1 MARGEGW
8 DTSVLERVDSP
19 DDLRG
24 LDRSELETLAQEIR
38 DRIISVVSRTG
49 GHLAP
54 SLGVV
59 ELTIALHY
67 CLDSPGDRII
77 WDVGHQAYAHKL
89 LTGRRDRF
97 DTIRTRGGLSGFP
110 RITESEHD
118 AFGTGHASTSISAA
132 LGIACA
138 RDHRGEDYRVVAVIG
153 DGALTGGMAFEGLN
167 QAGHLKKDL
176 IVVLNDNRMSISK
189 NVGALSTYLTRLIS
203 APVYRRFEA
212 DVWELMGKF
221 PTVGGRARGVARRIK
236 ESLKNLVVPGVLFE
250 ELGFRYYGP
259 VDGHNLG
266 ELIDLLEDIKDFH
279 GPQLVHVVTTKGKG
293 YSHAEADACRFHGIG
308 SFDKKTGLLEKK
320 SGAPPFTQVFGDTL
334 VEIAVRR
341 DDVVAVT
348 AAMPDGTG
356 LTCFKEAYPDR
367 FYDVGIAEQHAV
379 TFAAGLAR
387 AGMKPVVAI
396 YSTFLQRAIDQ
407 IVHDVALQ
415 NLGVVFAVDRSGV
428 VGEDG
433 PTHHGTLD
441 LTYLQMI
448 PGLVVMAP
456 RDENQLRHMLYTA
469 VEYGGGPAA
478 LRYPRDYGY
487 GVPEN
492 GALRALEI
500 GKGEM
505 LAEGTDAAIIALGS
519 MVLPS
524 LEGARLLAERGISA
538 AVVDARFLKPLDADL
553 IVKVAKS
560 VDLVVTVEENTL
572 RGGFGSAV
580 AGCLE
585 EAGVRKPLHM
595 LGIPDRFVEHAARSE
610 LLADL
615 GLTARG
621 IADGVVEALGRRAR
635 GSGDAGA
642 RTGREA

>member
-1 MARGEGW
+1 MDRISGPG
-8 DTSVLERVDSP
+8 
-19 DDLRG
+19 DLKNLG
-24 LDRSELETLAQEIR
+24 LGDLETLAEDIR
-38 DRIISVVSRTG
+38 EKIISVVSQTG

-54 SLGVV
+54 SLGAV

-67 CLDSPGDRII
+67 CLDSPRDRII

-97 DTIRTRGGLSGFP
+97 DTLRTRDGLSGFP
-110 RITESEHD
+110 KISESEHD
-118 AFGTGHASTSISAA
+118 AFGTGHSSTSISAA

-138 RDHRGEDYRVVAVIG
+138 RDHRKEDYRVVAVIG

-236 ESLKNLVVPGVLFE
+236 ESLKNLVVPGILFE

-259 VDGHNLG
+259 VDGHNVG
-266 ELIDLLEDIKDFH
+266 DLIDLISDIKDFK

-293 YSHAEADACRFHGIG
+293 YRHAEQDACRFHGIG
-308 SFDKKTGLLEKK
+308 SFDKETGRLEKK
-320 SGAPPFTQVFGDTL
+320 SGVPSFTQVFGDTV
-334 VEIAVRR
+334 VEIARKR
-341 DDVVAVT
+341 ETVVAVT

-356 LTCFKEAYPDR
+356 LTCFKENIPER

-379 TFAAGLAR
+379 TFSAGLAR

-407 IVHDVALQ
+407 IIHDVALQ
-415 NLGVVFAVDRSGV
+415 KLSVAFAIDRGGL

-433 PTHHGTLD
+433 PTHHGALD

-448 PGLVVMAP
+448 PGLVLMAP
-456 RDENQLRHMLYTA
+456 KDENELRHMLYTA
-469 VEYGGGPAA
+469 VEYDGGPAA
-478 LRYPRDYGY
+478 VRYPRDYGY

-492 GALRALEI
+492 GALRVLEI
-500 GKGEM
+500 GKGEV
-505 LAEGTDAAIIALGS
+505 LREGRDVALIAVGS
-519 MVLPS
+519 MVMPAFEAAGM
-524 LEGARLLAERGISA
+524 LEKKGIDA
-538 AVVDARFLKPLDADL
+538 TVVNARFVKPLDENLIRSVAGAVDL
-553 IVKVAKS
+553 IV
-560 VDLVVTVEENTL
+560 TIEENSVK
-572 RGGFGSAV
+572 GGFGSAV
-580 AGCLE
+580 ALCLE
-585 EAGVRKPLHM
+585 EAGTQVPQRM
-595 LGIPDRFVEHAARSE
+595 IGIPDEFVEHAPRAE
-610 LLADL
+610 LLKDL
-615 GLTARG
+615 GLTAEG
-621 IADGVVEALGRRAR
+621 IADAVGRALDT
-635 GSGDAGA
+635 SSKKLKGA
-642 RTGREA
+642 RAPGGREK

>member
-1 MARGEGW
+1 
-8 DTSVLERVDSP
+8 
-19 DDLRG
+19 
-24 LDRSELETLAQEIR
+24 
-38 DRIISVVSRTG
+38 VVSQTG

-54 SLGVV
+54 SLGAV

-67 CLDSPGDRII
+67 CLDSPRDKII

-89 LTGRRDRF
+89 LTGRKDRF
-97 DTIRTRGGLSGFP
+97 DTLRTRGGLSGFP
-110 RITESEHD
+110 KISESEHD
-118 AFGTGHASTSISAA
+118 AFGTGHSSTSISAA

-138 RDHRGEDYRVVAVIG
+138 RDHKQDDYRVVAVIG

-189 NVGALSTYLTRLIS
+189 NVGAMSTYLTRLIS

-212 DVWELMGKF
+212 DVWELMGKV
-221 PTVGGRARGVARRIK
+221 PTVGGKARGVARRIK

-259 VDGHNLG
+259 VDGHNVG
-266 ELIDLLEDIKDFH
+266 DLIDLISDIKDFK

-293 YSHAEADACRFHGIG
+293 YSPAEEDACRFHGIG
-308 SFDKKTGLLEKK
+308 SFDKETGILERK
-320 SGAPPFTQVFGDTL
+320 SGAPSFTQVFGDTI
-334 VEIAVRR
+334 VEIARRR

-356 LTCFKEAYPDR
+356 LTCFKKELPER

-415 NLGVVFAVDRSGV
+415 NLNVAFAIDRGGV

-441 LTYLQMI
+441 LTYLGMV
-448 PGLVVMAP
+448 PDMVVMAP
-456 RDENQLRHMLYTA
+456 KDENELRHMLWTA
-469 VEYGGGPAA
+469 VEYGGGPIAV
-478 LRYPRDYGY
+478 RYPRDYGY
-487 GVPEN
+487 GGPEN
-492 GALRALEI
+492 GVLRALEI
-500 GKGEM
+500 GKGEL
-505 LAEGTDAAIIALGS
+505 LAQGEDVGIIAVGS
-519 MVLPS
+519 MVMPA
-524 LEGARLLAERGISA
+524 LEAARLLEGKGIRAS
-538 AVVDARFLKPLDADL
+538 VVNARFVKPLDADL
-553 IVKVAKS
+553 ITGVAKS
-560 VDLVVTVEENTL
+560 VALVVTVEENSVK
-572 RGGFGSAV
+572 GGFGSAV
-580 AGCLE
+580 ALCLN
-585 EAGVRKPLHM
+585 EAGVSVPLKM
-595 LGIPDRFVEHAARSE
+595 IGIPDEFVEHASRGE
-610 LLADL
+610 LLKSL
-615 GLTARG
+615 GLSAEGVAEEVAR
-621 IADGVVEALGRRAR
+621 ALGRSAKKVEDARA
-635 GSGDAGA
+635 AG
-642 RTGREA
+642 GGEK

>member
-1 MARGEGW
+1 M
-8 DTSVLERVDSP
+8 
-19 DDLRG
+19 
-24 LDRSELETLAQEIR
+24 
-38 DRIISVVSRTG
+38 VSQTG

-54 SLGVV
+54 SLGAV

-67 CLDSPGDRII
+67 CLDSPRDRII

-97 DTIRTRGGLSGFP
+97 DTLRRRGGLSGFP
-110 RITESEHD
+110 KVTESEHD
-118 AFGTGHASTSISAA
+118 AFGTGHSSTSISAA

-138 RDHRGEDYRVVAVIG
+138 RDHRNEDYRVVAVIG
-153 DGALTGGMAFEGLN
+153 DGALTGGMAYEGLN

-189 NVGALSTYLTRLIS
+189 NVGAMSTYLTRLIS

-212 DVWELMGKF
+212 DVWELMGKV
-221 PTVGGRARGVARRIK
+221 PTVGGRARHVARRIK
-236 ESLKNLVVPGVLFE
+236 ESLKNLVVPGILFE

-259 VDGHNLG
+259 VDGHNVSK
-266 ELIDLLEDIKDFH
+266 LIDLINDIKDFK

-293 YSHAEADACRFHGIG
+293 YAHAERDACRFHGIG

-320 SGAPPFTQVFGDTL
+320 SGAPSFTQVFGDTM
-334 VEIAVRR
+334 VEIALKRK
-341 DDVVAVT
+341 DVVAVT

-356 LTCFKEAYPDR
+356 LTRFKEKIPER

-379 TFAAGLAR
+379 TFSAGLAR
-387 AGMKPVVAI
+387 GGMKPVVAI

-415 NLGVVFAVDRSGV
+415 KLNVAFAIDRGGV

-456 RDENQLRHMLYTA
+456 KDENELRHMLYSA
-469 VEYGGGPAA
+469 VEYDRGPIAV
-478 LRYPRDYGY
+478 RYPRDYGY

-492 GALRALEI
+492 GALRSLEI

-505 LAEGTDAAIIALGS
+505 LAEGKDVALIAVGS
-519 MVLPS
+519 MVMPAL
-524 LEGARLLAERGISA
+524 GAARLLEEKGIHA
-538 AVVDARFLKPLDADL
+538 AVLNARFVKPLDAAL
-553 IVKVAKS
+553 ITGLAKS
-560 VDLVVTVEENTL
+560 VELVVTVEENSVK
-572 RGGFGSAV
+572 GGFGSAV
-580 AGCLE
+580 ALCLE
-585 EAGVRKPLHM
+585 EAAVSVPQKM
-595 LGIPDRFVEHAARSE
+595 IGIPDEFVEHAPRGV
-610 LLADL
+610 LLKNL
-615 GLTARG
+615 GLTAEG
-621 IADGVVEALGRRAR
+621 IAAAVGRALS
-635 GSGDAGA
+635 GSAKKVKGA
-642 RTGREA
+642 RAAGGGEK